1 MELKCIPEADKKN
14 YLNNIFFFTSAMHQ
28 ESFSL
33 VHVLRRDLHLRVQVH
48 LIFTEGGGGGGW
60 CKINVNT
67 CIYKS
72 LKKIYI
78 LSNK

>member
-1 MELKCIPEADKKN
+1 MELKCIPEADKRN
-14 YLNNIFFFTSAMHQ
+14 YLNNIFFFTCAMHQ
-28 ESFSL
+28 ESFPL

-48 LIFTEGGGGGGW
+48 LSFTKGGG